1 MEEKNNINW
10 FAFAC
15 ISLQHMIDLLSKLLD
30 GTDFIYGY
38 GGEGKKVAMG
48 GPTGTT
54 YISATAVAMA
64 GC

>member
-1 MEEKNNINW
+1 
-10 FAFAC
+10 
-15 ISLQHMIDLLSKLLD
+15 MIDLLSKLLD